1 MFYLAQSKSI
11 YFYSETGVVEVNILN
26 KTSVFEK
33 ENNQVL
39 LMGNLNKDKVIEFYI
54 DWKEISED
62 KLP

>member
-39 LMGNLNKDKVIEFYI
+39 FMGNLNKDKVIEFYI